1 MLDTVLLA
9 VGPGDADRSDQLAEA
24 VLEVAK
30 PAGATVVLA
39 HVHERRVQPGAR
51 SPRLRPERRRDRPDA
66 VASRHSTIHDLQD
79 VLDEHDV
86 DYEIRG
92 AVGEH
97 GPSIVDL
104 AASTGADRVV
114 VGGRRRSPTGRPS
127 SARRPRKYCS
137 RRHVP
142 SPSSGAR
149 NSRTDR
155 RRSALERQRVGGERG
170 SSHSYGLL

>member
-1 MLDTVLLA
+1 VFTSDEYNQVLDRLDFDRN
-9 VGPGDADRSDQLAEA
+9 VGEID
-24 VLEVAK
+24 
-30 PAGATVVLA
+30 
-39 HVHERRVQPGAR
+39 
-51 SPRLRPERRRDRPDA
+51 PDA

-114 VGGRRRSPTGRPS
+114 VGGRRRSPTGKAVFGS
-127 SARRPRKYCS
+127 TAQEVLLSAPCPVTFVRRGNR
-137 RRHVP
+137 
-142 SPSSGAR
+142 GLI
-149 NSRTDR
+149 DR

-170 SSHSYGLL
+170 FLATHTVCCNDVPLRPRVVSRSHRK

>member
-39 HVHERRVQPGAR
+39 HVFTSDEYDQVLD
-51 SPRLRPERRRDRPDA
+51 RLDFDRNVDEIDSDA
-66 VASRHSTIHDLQD
+66 VASRHSTIHDMQD

-114 VGGRRRSPTGRPS
+114 VGGRRRSPTGKAVFGS
-127 SARRPRKYCS
+127 TAQEVLLSAPCP
-137 RRHVP
+137 V
-142 SPSSGAR
+142 
-149 NSRTDR
+149 TFV
-155 RRSALERQRVGGERG
+155 RSEELEG
-170 SSHSYGLL
+170 